1 MPPTVLLAD
10 PAIRLA
16 GVRTAGRRAAVVR
29 RRPVRWGRVLIGA
42 LLTAVVLG
50 LAFLHTW
57 PPLATVMSGSMA
69 PTIDTGDVVLLKRLD
84 RPARVGDIV
93 SVSVPDEART
103 RFGYPPVV
111 IHRIVVIARD
121 GAITTKGDAH
131 RTPDPFSVP
140 STAVTTR
147 VFATVPAAGRIVA
160 FLGSTLGLLWLAAG
174 GALLLGLPL
183 LDRYRDAQRRDMDER
198 ETLQSALEAI
208 TDELERAREARG
220 REAEELAR
228 TRAARERETEELA
241 RTREAADR
249 ELATLA
255 AELRRT
261 QEARERETEAL
272 AAELARTR
280 EARDLEVAE
289 AKHELRLVTAAFN
302 VRLLQLPA
310 QIERAIAEAFAAAG
324 QVPPP
329 PPPIA
334 PAPPVPTPDPFA
346 RRFVAASQFTP
357 TPDLLGALKPAPPPL
372 PWDAPP
378 SGAAAAKVFA
388 T

>member
-1 MPPTVLLAD
+1 M
-10 PAIRLA
+10 
-16 GVRTAGRRAAVVR
+16 
-29 RRPVRWGRVLIGA
+29 RWGRLLAGA
-42 LLTAVVLG
+42 LVAAVLLG
-50 LAFLHTW
+50 LAFLGTW

-111 IHRIVVIARD
+111 IHRIVAIGRD

-131 RTPDPFSVP
+131 LTPDPFTVP
-140 STAVTTR
+140 GTAVTTR
-147 VFATVPAAGRIVA
+147 VVAHVPAAGRIVA
-160 FLGSTLGLLWLAAG
+160 FLGSTLGLLWLAVG

-183 LDRYRDAQRRDMDER
+183 LDRYRDAQRRDTDER

-228 TRAARERETEELA
+228 TREARDRETEALAAELT

-255 AELRRT
+255 AELART
-261 QEARERETEAL
+261 QEARDRETEAL
-272 AAELARTR
+272 AEELARTR
-280 EARDLEVAE
+280 EASRRRRRGTCCGA
-289 AKHELRLVTAAFN
+289 
-302 VRLLQLPA
+302 
-310 QIERAIAEAFAAAG
+310 RA
-324 QVPPP
+324 
-329 PPPIA
+329 
-334 PAPPVPTPDPFA
+334 DP
-346 RRFVAASQFTP
+346 RRA
-357 TPDLLGALKPAPPPL
+357 
-372 PWDAPP
+372 
-378 SGAAAAKVFA
+378 
-388 T
+388 